1 MAGYE
6 AEIKA
11 KASVRG
17 QVCSYQITY
26 PAGFPTWKKYSGLTI
41 TDEERSEETVV
52 AEYSYTDISGPPC
65 SRQSTDLKI
74 FDRIRN
80 IQCPAGYFKDEY
92 VVEGAWKEDCFPWNP
107 TAPAAKNLGGAPFS
121 GESAICPASQV
132 EDHKGN
138 PVSPLTGNKFQVETD
153 FIGEGLLPLELRR
166 YYNSLTMRST
176 SAVPVV
182 YLDNLGSGWRHTYS
196 RSLASIQGVETST
209 VYALRETGQTLFFE
223 GGAGSWQI
231 TDNRPEQLSQE
242 TSGTSFVWKLRLPGG
257 LLETYDDTGRLI
269 DVESGG
275 LRQTI
280 SYDVQGRL
288 ASVTDPRGRMM
299 QFLYS
304 TSTSVEVDKVV
315 LPDGGVI
322 DYSYF
327 NSPARLST
335 VLYPDNKTRKYSY
348 GSSYQTSAITGLT
361 DESNVVYANWTYT
374 SMNRATSSKHAGN
387 VDLHQFSY
395 GTGSTTVT
403 DPRGVARS
411 VAYQSIEGTLQRT
424 SITGPDGDSK
434 AYDAYGRMISQTDAV
449 GDQTALS
456 YNQKGLETSRT
467 VGYGTPEA
475 YNLTTEWN
483 STLLLPTANQTPA
496 LREEMDY
503 DSDGRLTAKR
513 KIDRASYETRTWTYT
528 YDSQGLLTEED
539 GPRSDVYD
547 TISYTYDTNGDLL
560 SVTNA
565 LSQTTTV
572 ISRDGIGRVTQIQD
586 PNGVTTGY
594 TYDLRGR
601 LLTST
606 TAGATTTLAYTP
618 TGLVST
624 VTTPAGTVLFYTYD
638 AAHRLT
644 KITDGAGNYT
654 TFNLDS
660 SGEVT
665 AKKVYDSGNVLR
677 RTQSFV
683 YNTLGQLQ
691 QIVGAQSQA
700 TTLSYDNAGSVT
712 SEQDALGRI
721 TSYAYDALDRVTQ
734 TTDALQGY
742 TTQGYDP
749 AGELASVTDPISAT
763 TQYAYNGFGEVV
775 STTSPDSG
783 LTTYT
788 YDAAGNASSK
798 TNANGVTATYGYD
811 ALNRLTSIQYPDSS
825 LNASFGYDQ
834 GTNGIGRLTS
844 VTDAGGVRTFAYDAR
859 GNLVQ
864 QSTTAGGFTT
874 TIGYA
879 YNLDGRLTQ
888 VTYPSGKVAS
898 YTRNSLGQI
907 TAIAHNGYG
916 LLSNR
921 TYDAAGAVKS
931 QAWNPSGSVTE
942 QKTYDLDGLLTN
954 WTVGGLL
961 SQAYSY
967 DAVGNVTVMGGKS
980 FGYDVMDRLVSEPT
994 QSLSYDGNGN
1004 RLWDAA
1010 GSYGYTAAS
1019 NRMATGPPG
1028 TVVLDAAG
1036 NTLQL
1041 GSQSFTYNAAG
1052 RMATATGGQ
1061 AASYTYYAD
1070 QLRASKTVGS
1080 VTTRY
1085 HYGPDGRLLAETDGS
1100 TGAVLR
1106 EYVWDDEVPVAQA
1119 SAGPIVYL
1127 HTDHLGT
1134 PRLGTNSVG
1143 AEVWRWDS
1151 DAFGTAAPTGSAV
1164 VNLRFPGQYFDAET
1178 GLHYNWHRTYDPA
1191 SGRYV
1196 ESDPIGL
1203 AGGLNTFG
1211 YVGGNPNG
1219 FRDPHGQFGV
1229 PGLLIGAGIGA
1240 ISGAAGAMIQGGT
1253 STEIAKSIKAGAAS
1267 GAVIG
1272 LLGPGA
1278 YAVGGVGLESLVA
1291 ATAGGMSNFLGQ
1303 LYVTRNIG
1311 KTKYGA
1317 VLSAAIGS
1325 PLGNLASAAARGL
1338 TMWPQISAGL
1348 LGVQLDLAVNAI
1360 GNKTS
1365 QTLDEELKRARK
1377 CQQ

>member
-1 MAGYE
+1 M
-6 AEIKA
+6 
-11 KASVRG
+11 
-17 QVCSYQITY
+17 
-26 PAGFPTWKKYSGLTI
+26 
-41 TDEERSEETVV
+41 
-52 AEYSYTDISGPPC
+52 
-65 SRQSTDLKI
+65 
-74 FDRIRN
+74 
-80 IQCPAGYFKDEY
+80 CPADL
-92 VVEGAWKEDCFPWNP
+92 A
-107 TAPAAKNLGGAPFS
+107 
-121 GESAICPASQV
+121 
-132 EDHKGN
+132 EDHYGN

-153 FIGEGLLPLELRR
+153 FVGQGPFPLELRR
-166 YYNSLTMRST
+166 YYNSLTAYST
-176 SAVPVV
+176 SSIPVV
-182 YLDNLGSGWRHTYS
+182 PKDNLGNAWRHTYS
-196 RSLASIQGVETST
+196 RSLAFVEGTETSN
-209 VYALRETGQTLFFE
+209 VYILRETGKTLFFE
-223 GGAGSWQI
+223 GSAGSWQV
-231 TDNRPEQLSQE
+231 TDSRPEQLSQE
-242 TSGTSFVWKLRLPGG
+242 TGGDSFVWKLRLPGG
-257 LLETYDDTGRLI
+257 TLETYDDTGRLVDI
-269 DVESGG
+269 ERSG
-275 LRQTI
+275 LHQTLA
-280 SYDVQGRL
+280 YDTQGRL
-288 ASVTDPRGRMM
+288 VSVTDPQGRTL
-299 QFLYS
+299 QFQYSSS
-304 TSTSVEVDKVV
+304 TSLEVDKVV
-315 LPDGGVI
+315 LPNNGIV

-327 NSPARLST
+327 TSPARLSL
-335 VLYPDNKTRKYSY
+335 VKYPDNTTRKYTY
-348 GSSYQTSAITGLT
+348 GTSGSYQTNALTGLT
-361 DESNVVYANWTYT
+361 DESNVLYASWTYT
-374 SMNRATSSKHAGN
+374 SMNKATSSKHVGN
-387 VDLHQFSY
+387 VDLYQFSY

-411 VAYQSIEGTLQRT
+411 VAYQPIEGALHRT
-424 SITGPDGDSK
+424 DITAQDGDSK
-434 AYDAYGRMISQTDAV
+434 AYDAYGRMTGQTNAVGSQTSV
-449 GDQTALS
+449 S
-456 YNQKGLETSRT
+456 YSPEGLETSRT
-467 VGYGTPEA
+467 VGYGTSEA
-475 YNLTTEWN
+475 YEITTEWDT
-483 STLLLPTANQTPA
+483 TLLLPTAIQTPA

-503 DSDGRLTAKR
+503 DSAGRLTAKR
-513 KIDRASYETRTWTYT
+513 KIDRASYETRTWSYT
-528 YDSQGLLTEED
+528 YDTQGRLTQED
-539 GPRSDVYD
+539 GPRSDVSD
-547 TISYTYDTNGDLL
+547 TISYTYATNGDMLT
-560 SVTNA
+560 VTNA
-565 LSQTTTV
+565 LGHTTTV
-572 ISRDGIGRVTQIQD
+572 VSRDGIGRVTQVQD
-586 PNGVTTGY
+586 PNGVTTSY

-606 TAGATTTLAYTP
+606 TAGAPTTLTYTP

-624 VTTPAGTVLFYTYD
+624 VTTPAGAVLTYTYD
-638 AAHRLT
+638 PAHRLT

-654 TFNLDS
+654 TFDLDS

-683 YNTLGQLQ
+683 YDTLGRLQ
-691 QIVGAQSQA
+691 QVVGAQSQA
-700 TTLSYDNAGSVT
+700 TTLSYDNAGRVT

-742 TTQGYDP
+742 TTQGYDA
-749 AGELASVTDPISAT
+749 AGELASVTDPIAAT

-811 ALNRLTSIQYPDSS
+811 ALNRLTSIQYPDNS

-844 VTDAGGVRTFAYDAR
+844 VTDAGGVRTFSYDAR
-859 GNLVQ
+859 GNLSQ

-888 VTYPSGKVAS
+888 VTYPSGKIAS

-942 QKTYDLDGLLTN
+942 QKTYDLDGRLTN
-954 WTVGGLL
+954 WAVGGLL

-967 DAVGNVTVMGGKS
+967 DAVGNVTIMGGKS

-1010 GSYGYTAAS
+1010 GSYGYTPAS

-1041 GSQSFTYNAAG
+1041 GSKSFTYNAAG

-1061 AASYTYYAD
+1061 TASYTYYAD
-1070 QLRASKTVGS
+1070 QLRASKTVNG
-1080 VTTRY
+1080 VVTRY
-1085 HYGPDGRLLAETDGS
+1085 HYGPDGRLLAETNGS
-1100 TGAVLR
+1100 TGAVIR
-1106 EYVWDDEVPVAQA
+1106 EYIWDDEVPVAQA

-1151 DAFGTAAPTGSAV
+1151 DAFGITAPIGSAV
-1164 VNLRFPGQYFDAET
+1164 VNLRFPGQYFDTET

-1203 AGGLNTFG
+1203 AGGLNTYG
-1211 YVGGNPNG
+1211 YVGGNPGG
-1219 FRDPHGQFGV
+1219 FRDPFGLAAETPWDAANVIMGVASLAANAAAGNVGAAIVDGLGLAYDITATAV
-1229 PGLLIGAGIGA
+1229 PGLP
-1240 ISGAAGAMIQGGT
+1240 GG
-1253 STEIAKSIKAGAAS
+1253 AGAAIKACRAS
-1267 GAVIG
+1267 ENAKY
-1272 LLGPGA
+1272 LGGA
-1278 YAVGGVGLESLVA
+1278 YSKLPPAKGLERHHMPADSISPISRSRGPAIQMERADHRCTSSCGNSSA
-1291 ATAGGMSNFLGQ
+1291 AQAYRSNIRGLINQ
-1303 LYVTRNIG
+1303 G
-1311 KTKYGA
+1311 KLRDAMAIEIRDVRRISGTKYNKA
-1317 VLSAAIGS
+1317 VQDMLKYSKD
-1325 PLGNLASAAARGL
+1325 
-1338 TMWPQISAGL
+1338 AGYL
-1348 LGVQLDLAVNAI
+1348 
-1360 GNKTS
+1360 NK
-1365 QTLDEELKRARK
+1365 
-1377 CQQ
+1377 